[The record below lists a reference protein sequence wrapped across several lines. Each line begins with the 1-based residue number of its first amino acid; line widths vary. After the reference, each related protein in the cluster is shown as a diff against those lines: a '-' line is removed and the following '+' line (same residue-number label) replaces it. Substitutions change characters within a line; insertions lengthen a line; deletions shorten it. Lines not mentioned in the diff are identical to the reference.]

1 MSSLNEYVIIFL
13 QYHLSQRQA
22 GRIPPIKRHGLI
34 SSDRYRIKY
43 GSLGSTIVIHFS
55 HPKMLPPWYKLAK
68 SNQVYVTLLIFAGRA
83 SEDFSDRLKSLRNK
97 TCTS

>member
-1 MSSLNEYVIIFL
+1 MPFVDEYVIIFL

-43 GSLGSTIVIHFS
+43 MVLSALLLLYIFLTEDASTMVQIG
-55 HPKMLPPWYKLAK
+55 KK
-68 SNQVYVTLLIFAGRA
+68 
-83 SEDFSDRLKSLRNK
+83 
-97 TCTS
+97 

>member
-1 MSSLNEYVIIFL
+1 MLFVDEYVIIFL

-43 GSLGSTIVIHFS
+43 MVLSALHYCYTFFS
-55 HPKMLPPWYKLAK
+55 
-68 SNQVYVTLLIFAGRA
+68 
-83 SEDFSDRLKSLRNK
+83 SEDASTMVQIGKK
-97 TCTS
+97 